1 MAAQEIFNNEV
12 KTKLEIQDEKFN
24 AVLARVDATNQRVD
38 DLIGEFRDFK
48 AEMRQQNEMRAN
60 EIEASRRRIEEVN
73 EKIDSKFE
81 KILSQMHG
89 MAVATVVG
97 VGAIV
102 VGIMS
107 FMKP

>member
-1 MAAQEIFNNEV
+1 MAAQENFNNEV
-12 KTKLEIQDEKFN
+12 KTKLAIQDEKFN

-60 EIEASRRRIEEVN
+60 EIEASRKRNDELN
-73 EKIDSKFE
+73 AKIDEKFE
-81 KILSQMHG
+81 KILSQMQSL
-89 MAVATVVG
+89 AIAAVVG

-102 VGIMS
+102 VGVVSI
-107 FMKP
+107 MKP